1 LVTMPKTAIDDM
13 TSATNSRGCSPIAVA
28 SLPAVSS
35 AMESLRERLGT
46 FLDPVICGRGENP
59 VALGHE
65 RDGMTGDLK
74 GQPHGDARS
83 LSEPALDIDLA
94 TMQMHQAFDDR
105 QAQTC
110 AVVAAI
116 IGGAS
121 LEKCLAQTR
130 QIGFTDAHA
139 CVLNRHGEV
148 LAVAPFTPRH
158 LTATRREFDGIGYE
172 VDQDLVEGAPIG
184 RNVGKIGCDA
194 HR

>member
-1 LVTMPKTAIDDM
+1 MPKTAIVTM

-35 AMESLRERLGT
+35 ATESLRERLGT
-46 FLDPVICGRGENP
+46 FLDPVICGRGETP

-65 RDGMTGDLK
+65 RDGMIGDLE

-94 TMQMHQAFDDR
+94 AMQMHQAFDDR
-105 QAQTC
+105 QAKTG

-130 QIGFTDAHA
+130 QIGLTDAHA
-139 CVLNRHGEV
+139 GILNRHSEFRT
-148 LAVAPFTPRH
+148 VAPGTH
-158 LTATRREFDGIGYE
+158 GHAAAARREFAGMGSG
-172 VDQDLVEGAPIG
+172 VVKVL
-184 RNVGKIGCDA
+184 
-194 HR
+194 